1 MIEVG
6 GATQFLTG
14 GVTWGC
20 TGFIYQKVA
29 QSGPKPLDIYFL
41 YFRLQT
47 ILTTSRSIGSDWSKV
62 WSKPRRRWKP
72 ASAHQDLSELKA
84 TPCEEKW
91 YPGRGFGVEFLL
103 GMISIRRRIWWLR
116 FSNSVIPVFSYLS
129 LKIVIVFS
137 NQPSSLSFTLPHKT
151 LWISSCHLFFCGPLL
166 SRQASEPRI
175 CIYVV
180 MC

>member
-1 MIEVG
+1 MVHRIHTSE
-6 GATQFLTG
+6 
-14 GVTWGC
+14 GC
-20 TGFIYQKVA
+20 TIRAETHGHIFSLFQVA
-29 QSGPKPLDIYFL
+29 NHPNYI
-41 YFRLQT
+41 
-47 ILTTSRSIGSDWSKV
+47 RSIGSDWSKV
-62 WSKPRRRWKP
+62 WSKPRRSWKP
-72 ASAHQDLSELKA
+72 TNANQDLSELKA

-91 YPGRGFGVEFLL
+91 YPGWGFGLEFLL

-137 NQPSSLSFTLPHKT
+137 NQHSSLSFTLPHET

-166 SRQASEPRI
+166 SRQATEPHI